1 MTTLSGKQKNYL
13 RGIAHNLNVIV
24 TIGGKG
30 LTDAVMNEVNLALD
44 QHELVKIKL
53 PGNSKQEKVA
63 LIDTIASKSNS
74 EPVQLIG
81 RVGVIYRPSNTPKIT
96 VPSI

>member
-1 MTTLSGKQKNYL
+1 MNLTGKQKNYL
-13 RGIAHNLNVIV
+13 RGIAHSKNPIV

-30 LTDAVMNEVNLALD
+30 LSEAVMKEIELALD

-53 PGNSKQEKVA
+53 PSNAKAEKVA
-63 LIDTIASKSNS
+63 LLAQITTQSNS

-81 RVGVIYRPSNTPKIT
+81 RVGVIYRAGEEQKIT
-96 VPSI
+96 LPSI